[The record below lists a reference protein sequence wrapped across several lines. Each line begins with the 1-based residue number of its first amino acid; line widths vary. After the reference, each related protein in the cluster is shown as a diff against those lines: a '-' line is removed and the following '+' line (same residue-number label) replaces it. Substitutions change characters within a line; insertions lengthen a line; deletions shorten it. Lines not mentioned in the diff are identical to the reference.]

1 MFCVITNIKLRNGK
15 YYAAVYNIHSVITG
29 LSERCLNEVYK
40 EYIEEDLEKII
51 IKDIPTSLDYEIC
64 IDLET
69 LKTISNELIKNL
81 LEILKYKND
90 KRVPTESICHVLYNN
105 NVIDSNKILV
115 KATVI

>member
-15 YYAAVYNIHSVITG
+15 YYVAVYNIHSIITG

-64 IDLET
+64 TDLET
-69 LKTISNELIKNL
+69 LKTISNELIKKL

-90 KRVPTESICHVLYNN
+90 KRVPTESIRHVLYGN

-115 KATVI
+115 KVTVI